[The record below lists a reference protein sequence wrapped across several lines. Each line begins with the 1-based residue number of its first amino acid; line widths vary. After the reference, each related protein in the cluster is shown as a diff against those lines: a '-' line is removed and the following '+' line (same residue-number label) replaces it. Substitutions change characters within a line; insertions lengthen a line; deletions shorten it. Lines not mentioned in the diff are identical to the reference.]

1 MEKANLILEEKEVQE
16 AIIEALK
23 KDRDERIKD
32 LRDNISKLE
41 MYVSHS
47 DLEKTNLKSKFN
59 I

>member
-23 KDRDERIKD
+23 KDRDERIKE

-41 MYVSHS
+41 M
-47 DLEKTNLKSKFN
+47 
-59 I
+59 